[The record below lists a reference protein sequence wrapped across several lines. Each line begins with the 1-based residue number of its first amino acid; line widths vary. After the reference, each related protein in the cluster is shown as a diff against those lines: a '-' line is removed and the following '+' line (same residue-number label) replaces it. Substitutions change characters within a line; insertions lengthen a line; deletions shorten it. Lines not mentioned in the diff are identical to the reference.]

1 MKVTVELS
9 DAELRE
15 VCKATGQDK
24 KGPAIRQLVH
34 EALQLRKRAQVA
46 QKFLSGTWSVEAKG
60 VTLARKKD
68 RVAAQTL
75 SEQWRD

>member
-1 MKVTVELS
+1 MKITVELS

-46 QKFLSGTWSVEAKG
+46 QKFLSGTWSVDAKAA
-60 VTLARKKD
+60 TRARQND
-68 RVAAQTL
+68 RIAAQAV